1 MTHVTN
7 TGPLI
12 ILAKIDQLGLLQQMF
27 TSISIPPAVHRELMA
42 KSDIESRRLDAA
54 FREFINISA
63 EPELLPIVQTA
74 TKHLDAGEQQA
85 IALAHAKDSILI
97 IDERL
102 GRQASRQLG
111 LTVTGSVGVLI
122 EGKKRGH
129 IPAVTPLLRMA
140 RQRGYWL
147 SDKLIATAAKMAGE
161 NL

>member
-1 MTHVTN
+1 MTVVTN

-42 KSDIESRRLDAA
+42 KSGIEVHKLDAA
-54 FREFINISA
+54 LGEFINISA
-63 EPELLPIVQTA
+63 EPELLPTVQTA
-74 TKHLDAGEQQA
+74 TRHLDAGEQQA
-85 IALAHAKDSILI
+85 IALAHAKGNILI

-102 GRQASRQLG
+102 GRQAARQLG

-140 RQRGYWL
+140 RQQGYWL
-147 SDKLIATAAKMAGE
+147 SDELIATAAKMASE
-161 NL
+161 DM